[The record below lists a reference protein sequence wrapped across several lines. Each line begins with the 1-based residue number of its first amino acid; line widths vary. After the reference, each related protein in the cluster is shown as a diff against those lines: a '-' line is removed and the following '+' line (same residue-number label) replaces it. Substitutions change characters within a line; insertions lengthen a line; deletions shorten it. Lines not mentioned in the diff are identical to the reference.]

1 MKFNPLTSHVVRI
14 SATALVCAAV
24 SHAATITLDQSG
36 YGTYRN
42 DGFNNYNNASIVAG
56 FCIAAAGCAGDNTAG
71 TFRDFFVFDLS
82 GITDTITAAKL
93 RIFNDD
99 GGYQGARNSMN
110 TYTLFDVTS
119 DIDKVT
125 TSHAAGSD
133 EGKGIYNDL
142 GTGTTYGSRI
152 VSAGASLNN
161 AVVEI
166 LVNSDGV
173 AALDAATGK
182 FAFGGAITTLSGTE
196 TVNTGMFFHSPQ
208 NGVKQLVL
216 TTAPNAPEPS
226 TMVLLGIG
234 VAFIGATRL
243 RQTRQ

>member
-71 TFRDFFVFDLS
+71 TFRDFFIFDLS

-110 TYTLFDVTS
+110 PELC
-119 DIDKVT
+119 
-125 TSHAAGSD
+125 
-133 EGKGIYNDL
+133 
-142 GTGTTYGSRI
+142 
-152 VSAGASLNN
+152 
-161 AVVEI
+161 
-166 LVNSDGV
+166 
-173 AALDAATGK
+173 
-182 FAFGGAITTLSGTE
+182 
-196 TVNTGMFFHSPQ
+196 
-208 NGVKQLVL
+208 
-216 TTAPNAPEPS
+216 TARVRRVPP
-226 TMVLLGIG
+226 
-234 VAFIGATRL
+234 L
-243 RQTRQ
+243 RRCD